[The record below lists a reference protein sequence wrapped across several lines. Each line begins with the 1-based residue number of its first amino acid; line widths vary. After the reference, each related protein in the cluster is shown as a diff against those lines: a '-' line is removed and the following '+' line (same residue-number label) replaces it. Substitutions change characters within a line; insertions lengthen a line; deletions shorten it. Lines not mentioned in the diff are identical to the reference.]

1 MRFCKNFHKNNYH
14 IESAVSSNMMKHYL
28 VYAFYKS
35 ERKNLMMNIE
45 NFTRRTSMEEKSR
58 SSKGSNGEKIRSCSF
73 IRKKVVPNVEEYD
86 TS

>member
-1 MRFCKNFHKNNYH
+1 
-14 IESAVSSNMMKHYL
+14 
-28 VYAFYKS
+28 
-35 ERKNLMMNIE
+35 
-45 NFTRRTSMEEKSR
+45 MEEKSR